1 MPQDRPKPSSSMWH
15 LLCAYWKDVLW
26 SWDLWLS
33 TLLAILT
40 GVLVTPSPT
49 VLFQVATVEVG
60 VASALVGVILAGLA
74 IITAFLD
81 KRYVAVLAK
90 THEGVMPE
98 VFHFKLTATAAV
110 ASVVFNLAVIIVKD
124 ARWLADYRAVAL
136 AVSLWLFTYSLFCT
150 LNLIS
155 LVGGHLGLRE
165 TQVEDELDDRQ
176 R

>member
-1 MPQDRPKPSSSMWH
+1 MTQDRPKPSSSIWR
-15 LLCAYWKDVLW
+15 LLRAYWKDVLW

-40 GVLVTPSPT
+40 GVLLTPSPT
-49 VLFQVATVEVG
+49 VLFQIATVEVG

-81 KRYVAVLAK
+81 KRYVAVLAR
-90 THEGVMPE
+90 TQEGVMPE

-110 ASVVFNLAVIIVKD
+110 ASVVFNLGLIMVKD
-124 ARWLADYRAVAL
+124 ASWLAGYRALAL
-136 AVSLWLFTYSLFCT
+136 AVSVWLFTYALFCT

-155 LVGGHLGLRE
+155 LVGGHLALRE
-165 TQVEDELDDRQ
+165 TQVENDLDDGQ
-176 R
+176 S

>member
-1 MPQDRPKPSSSMWH
+1 MRQQRPKPSSSMWH
-15 LLCAYWKDVLW
+15 LLRAYWKDTLW

-33 TLLAILT
+33 ALLAILT
-40 GVLVTPSPT
+40 GLLLTPSPT

-81 KRYVAVLAK
+81 ERYVALLAK
-90 THEGVMPE
+90 SHEGVMPE

-110 ASVVFNLAVIIVKD
+110 ASVVFNLGLIMVKD
-124 ARWLADYRAVAL
+124 ASWLAGYRALAL
-136 AVSLWLFTYSLFCT
+136 ALSVWLFTYALFCT

-155 LVGGHLGLRE
+155 LVGGHLALRE
-165 TQVEDELDDRQ
+165 TQVEDELDGRQ